1 MSGYLELEGK
11 RALVTGGTKAMDSTK
26 EYPASTAFERL
37 RFSGLMGERSYGNI
51 TKRLRVAAG
60 PKRSDVQRF
69 KAAAAVARRSTS
81 DKGASVN
88 RIAP

>member
-88 RIAP
+88 RVAP